1 MKVIKKK
8 ISVLGVKYDSK
19 WEWIDINF
27 GSVVFRLLQ
36 GQIMIDETPYSNEHL
51 VPIKNIVINEKYFSF
66 DSFYKNQDTHFEV
79 YYSSFNIAMLIA
91 KYIKCINE
99 YGVIFN
105 NEYDSFDF
113 FCKENELHI
122 SLENESTGKRIVIC
136 YNDYRNYFTLVYPKP
151 GKEFLID
158 NCTYKNNTIHVKC
171 KGHNLWDENDLTTD
185 YIYQWKINLDSKSGN
200 ILDILLHFGF
210 EKITNTCYQH
220 LSDNK
225 NDDNKPG

>member
-1 MKVIKKK
+1 M
-8 ISVLGVKYDSK
+8 
-19 WEWIDINF
+19 
-27 GSVVFRLLQ
+27 
-36 GQIMIDETPYSNEHL
+36 
-51 VPIKNIVINEKYFSF
+51 PIKNIVVNEKYFSF

-79 YYSSFNIAMLIA
+79 HYSSFNIAMLIA

-113 FCKENELHI
+113 LQKESELYISLGNEL
-122 SLENESTGKRIVIC
+122 TGKRIVVC

-158 NCTYKNNTIHVKC
+158 NCTYENNTIYVQC

-185 YIYQWKINLDSKSGN
+185 YIYQWKINFDSKSGN

-210 EKITNTCYQH
+210 EKISNICNQH

>member
-8 ISVLGVKYDSK
+8 ISVLGVKYNSK
-19 WEWIDINF
+19 WEWFDINF

-36 GQIMIDETPYSNEHL
+36 GQIMINETPYSDEHL
-51 VPIKNIVINEKYFSF
+51 VPIKNIVVNEKYFSF

-79 YYSSFNIAMLIA
+79 HYSSFNIAMLIA

-113 FCKENELHI
+113 LQKESELYISLGNEL
-122 SLENESTGKRIVIC
+122 TGKRIVVC

-158 NCTYKNNTIHVKC
+158 NCTYENNTIYVQC

-185 YIYQWKINLDSKSGN
+185 YIYQWKINFDSKSGN

-210 EKITNTCYQH
+210 EKISNICNQH